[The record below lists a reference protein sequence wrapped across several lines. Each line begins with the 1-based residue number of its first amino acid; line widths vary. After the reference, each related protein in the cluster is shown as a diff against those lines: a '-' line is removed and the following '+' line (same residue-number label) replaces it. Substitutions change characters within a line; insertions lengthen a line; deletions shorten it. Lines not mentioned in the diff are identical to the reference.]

1 MVATANELCATK
13 WKSLVQ
19 NENKVKYFYWND
31 LLSLTLR
38 LKFIPYA
45 NIFTLYMGITDNLKT
60 LQNLCKFT
68 IYLFL
73 YTIDNS
79 RRHGHIF

>member
-31 LLSLTLR
+31 LLSLTLCTSEIYSLCEYFHLMHGR
-38 LKFIPYA
+38 QRQLK
-45 NIFTLYMGITDNLKT
+45 NLKIFA
-60 LQNLCKFT
+60 NFPFT
-68 IYLFL
+68 CFFIQ
-73 YTIDNS
+73 
-79 RRHGHIF
+79 